1 MESLSISWLDLRN
14 NIQTPSLAS
23 SFTQLYDLTIFQRH
37 EVNSNTL
44 DAQLHDVI
52 CFEYDYPDIPSL
64 NLLQQMRKA
73 YPDNPILM
81 FTEQHSEA
89 LAIWAFRTGVWD
101 FHVTPMSELALR
113 EVVVGL
119 EHAMSFRCAVRQ
131 EVPGFNKIRLP
142 DEVRFRA
149 LPDDKQRLQP
159 AISYLEIHYNSK
171 LSEDALAELCGLSSS
186 KFSRLFKQTFNITF
200 QEYLIRYRLGESSR
214 LLLNPVATIADVA
227 YSVGFNDPSYYAR
240 AFKKYLGVSPSKFR
254 QLLQENKKIE
264 DVSGELMNITLSA

>member
-14 NIQTPSLAS
+14 NCQSPGLAS
-23 SFTQLYDLTIFQRH
+23 AFAQSYDLTVFQRY
-37 EVNSNTL
+37 EVNLNTL
-44 DAQLHDVI
+44 DTPLHDVI

-101 FHVTPMSELALR
+101 YHVTPLSELALR
-113 EVVVGL
+113 EAVTGL
-119 EHAMSFRCAVRQ
+119 EHAQCFRCAVRQ
-131 EVPGFNKIRLP
+131 QAPDCNKVRLP

-149 LPDDKQRLQP
+149 PPDDKQRLQP
-159 AISYLEIHYNSK
+159 AISYLEIHYSSK

-186 KFSRLFKQTFNITF
+186 KFSRLFRQTFNITF

-264 DVSGELMNITLSA
+264 DVSSELMNITLSA